1 MIEQVGMY
9 NFQARQLLPEK
20 LSDSVEFTTQ
30 LIRLIDIL
38 SSVFAE
44 LDVTAE
50 QLKKDKQ
57 SLRELLATLSD
68 MNAKIQ
74 GAVTERK
81 HREARQL
88 EEAEKTRSRARI
100 AQGVLAGIC
109 FIVMIIGF
117 SVGNIGL
124 GIGFLMLAL
133 GFGICCVAY
142 DALTDRNAKKWVV
155 IVVAV
160 IAFII
165 FLTVDSSSYE
175 GELNG
180 NNFERAFN
188 VSGSASEYGFVSYS
202 ISPKNDGYDEC
213 SSSSSTISVIIQ
225 YEFSGGT
232 SGGRSGTKNLTLN
245 KSSGYRANGTI
256 EVYGY
261 FTYTTCSVEVIS
273 ASGYV
278 YLD

>member
-1 MIEQVGMY
+1 MY
-9 NFQARQLLPEK
+9 
-20 LSDSVEFTTQ
+20 
-30 LIRLIDIL
+30 I
-38 SSVFAE
+38 
-44 LDVTAE
+44 
-50 QLKKDKQ
+50 
-57 SLRELLATLSD
+57 
-68 MNAKIQ
+68 
-74 GAVTERK
+74 
-81 HREARQL
+81 
-88 EEAEKTRSRARI
+88 
-100 AQGVLAGIC
+100 GI
-109 FIVMIIGF
+109 
-117 SVGNIGL
+117 
-124 GIGFLMLAL
+124 

>member
-1 MIEQVGMY
+1 
-9 NFQARQLLPEK
+9 
-20 LSDSVEFTTQ
+20 
-30 LIRLIDIL
+30 
-38 SSVFAE
+38 
-44 LDVTAE
+44 
-50 QLKKDKQ
+50 
-57 SLRELLATLSD
+57 
-68 MNAKIQ
+68 
-74 GAVTERK
+74 
-81 HREARQL
+81 
-88 EEAEKTRSRARI
+88 
-100 AQGVLAGIC
+100 
-109 FIVMIIGF
+109 
-117 SVGNIGL
+117 
-124 GIGFLMLAL
+124 MLAL
-133 GFGICCVAY
+133 GFGICCAAY
-142 DALTDRNAKKWVV
+142 DALTEMNAKKWVV
-155 IVVAV
+155 IVAAV
-160 IAFII
+160 IAIII
-165 FLTVDSSSYE
+165 FSTVDGPAYE